1 MTKQAIRME
10 ICLGMQ
16 YKYRHFSQILRDT
29 AWEIIILMKCFL
41 KPEKIV
47 RLLKDQ
53 IECKS
58 EEAVNANVITKL
70 WKTRWKFQFGY
81 VRRILDNKRVYNFIS
96 VQRITRVLLG
106 DAIISSKTPRVVIV
120 RRRREATILKKFI

>member
-1 MTKQAIRME
+1 MSVIKDTLTRYQLRPDSCLDTQTSVMTKQAIRME

-29 AWEIIILMKCFL
+29 AWEIIILMKCFP

-58 EEAVNANVITKL
+58 EEAVNADVITKL
-70 WKTRWKFQFGY
+70 
-81 VRRILDNKRVYNFIS
+81 
-96 VQRITRVLLG
+96 
-106 DAIISSKTPRVVIV
+106 
-120 RRRREATILKKFI
+120 